1 MGRQVR
7 TSISLVVAGVVTV
20 STPAARSFSS
30 WSRKPPALDRYL
42 MFARGRL
49 QQFVLK
55 RVTCFSGTQRSGKDT
70 TSR

>member
-7 TSISLVVAGVVTV
+7 TSISLVVAAVATV
-20 STPAARSFSS
+20 STPAARGFSR

-42 MFARGRL
+42 TFARRHL
-49 QQFVLK
+49 QQFMLK
-55 RVTCFSGTQRSGKDT
+55 RVARFSATQRPGKDP